1 MSLYDRDREHEI
13 RTRLSAAQEPIVAL
27 ARLLQRAAF
36 VDHPEES
43 AYREI
48 MANPER
54 FRPAPIY
61 MRQAAA
67 INSYPAVRE
76 IMLESLEAMRRRHAT

>member
-1 MSLYDRDREHEI
+1 MSLYEREREHQI
-13 RTRLSAAQEPIVAL
+13 ATNLRAVQEPIVAL

-36 VDHPEES
+36 VDHPEQS
-43 AYREI
+43 AHREI
-48 MANPER
+48 MADPER

-76 IMLESLEAMRRRHAT
+76 TMLESLEAMRRRHAT